1 MLNDK
6 NKETKSLFAGLEQYK
21 NKAKEKDLEKVDK
34 TNLKADGKEDASRN
48 GSENIFISLLENNKT
63 KKEYIA
69 ATHYFRKDQ
78 LKDLA
83 KFSKQAKKG
92 KNEFMRELMDLVFS
106 QLRQGLDEEDRNIG
120 SDDLNSLNDKEANSD
135 NKDSDNKASD
145 NPFTSL
151 LEVNDTKEDY
161 LRATHYFREDQLEDL
176 DMFTEKSGK
185 AKNEFVRDIVDLV
198 FGELKK

>member
-21 NKAKEKDLEKVDK
+21 NKDKEKNLDKIDK
-34 TNLKADGKEDASRN
+34 TNPKADGKKAQNKDTN
-48 GSENIFISLLENNKT
+48 ENIFISLLENNKT
-63 KKEYIA
+63 KREYVG

-78 LKDLA
+78 LKDLD

-106 QLRQGLDEEDRNIG
+106 QLRQGLDEEAENIG
-120 SDDLNSLNDKEANSD
+120 SDDLKNFDDRDANSD
-135 NKDSDNKASD
+135 DKDSDNKASD

-161 LRATHYFREDQLEDL
+161 IRATHYFRKDQLEDL
-176 DMFTEKSGK
+176 DIFIEKSGK